1 MGWGVGEIMGAMKL
15 MYNIGPIEIVIMNAL
30 LYNEYITKKKKKE
43 QPTLHTCRTTGPAQC
58 CC

>member
-1 MGWGVGEIMGAMKL
+1 MGAMKL